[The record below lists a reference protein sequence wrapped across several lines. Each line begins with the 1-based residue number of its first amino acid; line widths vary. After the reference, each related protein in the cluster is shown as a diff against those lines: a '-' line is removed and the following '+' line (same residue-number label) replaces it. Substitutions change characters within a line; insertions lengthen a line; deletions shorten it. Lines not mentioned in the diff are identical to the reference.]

1 MKAERK
7 AVKAE
12 CLWSSRN
19 WERGWNLDVAAGE
32 RGGCR
37 AEPGAIPLLE
47 KAQQSPSGSLFPSPP
62 AFDLSPKAEPGGK
75 RFSACGFILP
85 IYTQTG
91 SASIS
96 PCFFFLQ
103 HQFQSSWLCPTPA
116 TDSNPAFD
124 QSISLLFCLGTDPQI
139 LQGFGDWICECF

>member
-1 MKAERK
+1 M
-7 AVKAE
+7 
-12 CLWSSRN
+12 
-19 WERGWNLDVAAGE
+19 DVAAGE

-47 KAQQSPSGSLFPSPP
+47 NAQQSPSGSLFPSPP
-62 AFDLSPKAEPGGK
+62 AFDLSPKAAPAGK

-96 PCFFFLQ
+96 PWFFLQ

-124 QSISLLFCLGTDPQI
+124 QSISLLLCLGPLLGQI
-139 LQGFGDWICECF
+139 HRFSRALGTGFVSVFNQTRPLELWI